1 MEQSVASSPSS
12 VFPFVSSPGR
22 GQAAAL
28 GSATV
33 RPVPALRSRD
43 KAGTGTSSVLGL
55 SPASLQPQGRRQTI
69 PAGKPGVFP
78 AAEGRAGQGGA
89 RVGLAQPRLQ
99 TLAATRRG
107 EHREAAEHT
116 APGTALLPWRQ
127 GRLSRQCQVD
137 RY

>member
-28 GSATV
+28 GSATA

-55 SPASLQPQGRRQTI
+55 SPASLQPQGRRQSHSRRK
-69 PAGKPGVFP
+69 AGSVPC
-78 AAEGRAGQGGA
+78 RRGQGGA

-99 TLAATRRG
+99 TLAAARRG
-107 EHREAAEHT
+107 EHREAAGHT